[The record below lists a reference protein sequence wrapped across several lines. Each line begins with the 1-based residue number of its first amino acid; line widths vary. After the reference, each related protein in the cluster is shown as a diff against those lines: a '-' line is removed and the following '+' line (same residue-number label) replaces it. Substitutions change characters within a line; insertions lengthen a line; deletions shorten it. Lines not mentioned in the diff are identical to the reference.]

1 MYNNERP
8 SRTFV
13 QRTKLEDL
21 LVVCNNVL
29 FELTQEVI
37 FNFVRFTKQR
47 VFSYSTTLY
56 KTQRECL
63 CLLSVFIGIKTVA
76 LKFPFIR

>member
-21 LVVCNNVL
+21 LVVCNVVL
-29 FELTQEVI
+29 VELTQEVI
-37 FNFVRFTKQR
+37 FNFVRLTKHR
-47 VFSYSTTLY
+47 IFSYSTSLD

-63 CLLSVFIGIKTVA
+63 CLLSVFISIKTVA